1 MIGAD
6 GRSHSDG
13 LGTSE
18 SFSARLARMEARS
31 ASSSSSSEDI
41 SSSKIEI
48 VVERAFIDFVPV
60 AFPDADG
67 LPSLLV
73 FFVFFFVCAL
83 LGCIG

>member
-13 LGTSE
+13 LGTIA

-41 SSSKIEI
+41 SSSKTEI
-48 VVERAFIDFVPV
+48 VVERAFVDFLPV
-60 AFPDADG
+60 AFLDVDC

-73 FFVFFFVCAL
+73 FFVWFFVCAL
-83 LGCIG
+83 SGCAG